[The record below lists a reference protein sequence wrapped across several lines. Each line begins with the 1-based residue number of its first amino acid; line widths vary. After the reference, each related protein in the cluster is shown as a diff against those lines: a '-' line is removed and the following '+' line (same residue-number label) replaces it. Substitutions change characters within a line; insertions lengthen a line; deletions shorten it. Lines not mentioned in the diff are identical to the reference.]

1 MRLRRFRKCSHCTA
15 ARSKLGHYPVSAT
28 GWTYSVSQRSS
39 RLAVWRWHSCC
50 SGQVA
55 CLVRLFGLAF
65 LSPLVRVILV
75 QLGAGLVC
83 PKGRIGLVW
92 ILDPFAD
99 LCVEIRCGAMS
110 PLVPV
115 CEYRR
120 WALEIWLFWTGLHL
134 VWFFLRTATT
144 KVDSKMRSLE
154 EPVGP
159 GRPWDMAIFYR
170 PESFGVAWLARYAPG
185 GSGSDWERL
194 RWDWFYLPRLYF
206 P

>member
-1 MRLRRFRKCSHCTA
+1 MSSPWAERAGMRLRRFRKCSHCMA
-15 ARSKLGHYPVSAT
+15 ARSKPGHYSVSAT
-28 GWTYSVSQRSS
+28 GWTYFVSQRSS

-110 PLVPV
+110 PLVYV
-115 CEYRR
+115 YEYRR
-120 WALEIWLFWTGLHL
+120 WALEMWLFWTGLHL
-134 VWFFLRTATT
+134 VWCFC
-144 KVDSKMRSLE
+144 
-154 EPVGP
+154 
-159 GRPWDMAIFYR
+159 GRQPQ
-170 PESFGVAWLARYAPG
+170 
-185 GSGSDWERL
+185 
-194 RWDWFYLPRLYF
+194 RWIRRCAL
-206 P
+206 